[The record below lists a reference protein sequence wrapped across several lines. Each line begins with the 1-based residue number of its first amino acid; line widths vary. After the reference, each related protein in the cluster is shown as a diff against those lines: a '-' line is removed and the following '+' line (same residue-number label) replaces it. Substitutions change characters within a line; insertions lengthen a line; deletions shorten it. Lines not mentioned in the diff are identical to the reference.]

1 MLSAAIYRPPHMNP
15 QEGAAAVESRGPS
28 VWADYWLRSWSFAK
42 PTERHVIPNGQPPS
56 NKPGKTAA
64 TTFTVIRQMG
74 ASAHS
79 CYHAV
84 MQPELKRVGQSG
96 QISVGR
102 EMAGKLLRLEQ
113 LEDGRLL
120 LTPVVDVPES
130 QLWTLSEPHKSR
142 IERGLA
148 WASKT
153 PAKETD
159 LTALVAKATRRKNR

>member
-1 MLSAAIYRPPHMNP
+1 
-15 QEGAAAVESRGPS
+15 
-28 VWADYWLRSWSFAK
+28 
-42 PTERHVIPNGQPPS
+42 
-56 NKPGKTAA
+56 
-64 TTFTVIRQMG
+64 
-74 ASAHS
+74 
-79 CYHAV
+79 
-84 MQPELKRVGQSG
+84 MQTELKRVGQSG

-142 IERGLA
+142 IERGLV

-153 PAKETD
+153 PAKESD
-159 LTALVAKATRRKNR
+159 LAALVAKATRRKNR